1 MSQIN
6 ISSENGKLTLTK
18 STKLVGLKKKDAEKD
33 MDQINTHVIPDLGG
47 FEVVTLDPSQNVDDA
62 LDRARAH
69 DDVEVG
75 THVYFAEGDNRP
87 VVATGII
94 YCEMAPGVGIEER
107 QVIFDAFSLEILE
120 DREDGTIV
128 CKTTPKSPNP
138 LKVAAALTKLSMIEK
153 AYPDLDIPLDQYFM
167 EPRDGLLPHSWQLE
181 NKGFVTDVPSFRLK
195 VGADAKVKAAWR
207 RLGNLGSTSIVVA
220 VIDNGFDV
228 NHPDLRG
235 KVVAPLSI
243 SSGGST
249 LPTGTRFGDHATPC
263 ASVAVAAANG
273 TGIVGAAP
281 NARLMPLHGLT
292 YSSFLTERMFSHC
305 IRNGADI
312 ISCSW
317 GTIDSRYKPGSEH
330 ERSIRK
336 ALTTGR
342 KGKGSVVIFAA
353 GNEGREYI
361 NYYAN
366 IPGVIAVGAST
377 SSDTHA
383 SYSNRGNGL
392 SVVAPSDGGWP
403 ILAARAAWD
412 QGNTGMPANKRYYV
426 DGIDRGPYYKHF
438 GGTSS
443 ATPLVAGICALI
455 LSANPNLTSTQVK
468 SILESTADKIG
479 NRWDYNTAGYSTK
492 YGYGRVN
499 AEAAVAEAIR
509 LRSGGSV
516 GQPTI
521 PTQPTT
527 PTVPT
532 QPTTPPVTTRP
543 TTPTA
548 PPTTP
553 TAPAPPP
560 ISTPSA
566 PQVTGTNLFR
576 FSVQGQARTGFGLQ
590 ISVNNEF
597 ANVLKEV
604 ESLERKYGQP
614 VMVNISSVNGRTAFK
629 IILGPYAT
637 RAQAETA
644 KQKIVSQGAR
654 QPWLRSLST
663 V

>member
-1 MSQIN
+1 MSQIS
-6 ISSENGKLTLTK
+6 IPSENGNLTLTK
-18 STKLVGLKKKDAEKD
+18 STKLVGLKKKDADKD
-33 MDQINTHVIPDLGG
+33 LNEVSTRVIPDLGG
-47 FEVVTLDPSQNVDDA
+47 FEVVTLNPDENVDEA
-62 LDRARAH
+62 LDRVRAH
-69 DDVEVG
+69 EEVEVG

-87 VVATGII
+87 VVATGIL
-94 YCEMAPGVGIEER
+94 YCEMAPGVGLEER
-107 QVIFDAFSLEILE
+107 QVIFDAFSLEIIE

-138 LKVAAALTKLSMIEK
+138 LKVAAALTKLSMVNK

-195 VGADAKVKAAWR
+195 AGADAKVKAAWR
-207 RLGNLGSTSIVVA
+207 RLGNLGSTRTIVA
-220 VIDNGFDV
+220 LIDNGFDV

-249 LPTGTRFGDHATPC
+249 LPTGPRFGDHATPC
-263 ASVAVAAANG
+263 ASVAVASANG

-292 YSSFLTERMFSHC
+292 YSKFLTERMFSHC
-305 IRNGADI
+305 IRNGADV

-317 GTIDSRYKPGSEH
+317 GTIDARYRPGAEH
-330 ERSIRK
+330 ERAIRK

-342 KGKGSVVIFAA
+342 RGKGCVVVFAA

-366 IPGVIAVGAST
+366 IPGVIGVGAST

-383 SYSNRGNGL
+383 SYSNRGNGI

-412 QGNTGMPANKRYYV
+412 QGNPGMPADKRYYV
-426 DGIDRGPYYKHF
+426 DGIDRGPHYKHF

-455 LSANPNLTSTQVK
+455 LSANDQLTSAEVK
-468 SILESTADKIG
+468 SILERTADKIG
-479 NRWDYNTAGYSTK
+479 NRWDYNSAGYSTK

-499 AEAAVAEAIR
+499 AEAAVAEA
-509 LRSGGSV
+509 LRMRAGGSV
-516 GQPTI
+516 TRPTA
-521 PTQPTT
+521 PTR

-532 QPTTPPVTTRP
+532 PPTPPRDNTTVTP
-543 TTPTA
+543 PA
-548 PPTTP
+548 PPL
-553 TAPAPPP
+553 APAPPP
-560 ISTPSA
+560 VTRPTG

-590 ISVNNEF
+590 VSVNNEF

-604 ESLERKYGQP
+604 ENLERRHGQP
-614 VMVNISSVNGRTAFK
+614 VLVNISSVNGRTAFK
-629 IILGPYAT
+629 ILLGPYAT
-637 RAQAETA
+637 RQQADAA
-644 KQKIVSQGAR
+644 KRKVVRQGAR
-654 QPWLRSLST
+654 EPWLRPLNT
-663 V
+663 L

>member
-1 MSQIN
+1 MSQIK
-6 ISSENGKLTLTK
+6 IPSENGPLMLTK
-18 STKLVGLKKKDAEKD
+18 STKLVGLKKKKSGKD
-33 MDQINTHVIPDLGG
+33 TTEVSSHVIPDLGG
-47 FEVVTLDPSQNVDDA
+47 FEVVTLDPAENVDDA
-62 LDRARAH
+62 LDRVRAH
-69 DDVEVG
+69 DDVEIG
-75 THVYFAEGDNRP
+75 THVYFADGDNRP

-94 YCEMAPGVGIEER
+94 YCKMAPGVGMEER

-128 CKTTPKSPNP
+128 CKTTPQSPNP

-153 AYPDLDIPLDQYFM
+153 AYPDLDVPLDQYFL
-167 EPRDGLLPHSWQLE
+167 EPRDGLLPHEWHLE
-181 NKGFVTDVPSFRLK
+181 NLGFVTDVPTFRLK
-195 VGADAKVKAAWR
+195 PGADAKVKAAWR
-207 RLGNLGSTSIVVA
+207 RLGNLGSTSLVVA

-243 SSGGST
+243 SNGSST
-249 LPTGTRFGDHATPC
+249 LPTGSSFGDHATPC
-263 ASVAVAAANG
+263 ASVAIAAANG

-292 YSSFLTERMFSHC
+292 YSNFLTERMFSHC

-317 GTIDSRYKPGSEH
+317 GTIDPRYRPGAEH
-330 ERSIRK
+330 ERSIRQ

-342 KGKGSVVIFAA
+342 RGKGCVVVFAA

-361 NYYAN
+361 NYYSA

-383 SYSNRGNGL
+383 SYSNRGNGI

-403 ILAARAAWD
+403 ILAARASWD
-412 QGNTGMPANKRYYV
+412 QGNPGMPANKRYYV

-443 ATPLVAGICALI
+443 AAPLVAGICALI
-455 LSANPNLTSTQVK
+455 LSANPNLTSAEVK
-468 SILESTADKIG
+468 SILERTADKIG
-479 NRWDYNTAGYSTK
+479 NTWDYNSSGYSTK

-499 AEAAVAEAIR
+499 ADTAVAEAIR
-509 LRSGGSV
+509 MRSGGAVS
-516 GQPTI
+516 QPTT
-521 PTQPTT
+521 PTPPTVPPRPTT
-527 PTVPT
+527 PTVPNPP
-532 QPTTPPVTTRP
+532 QNTP
-543 TTPTA
+543 PTA

-560 ISTPSA
+560 VSVPTGP
-566 PQVTGTNLFR
+566 PVTGTDLFR

-590 ISVNNEF
+590 VSVNNEF

-604 ESLERKYGQP
+604 ESLERKHRQP

-629 IILGPYAT
+629 ILLGPYAT
-637 RAQAETA
+637 REQADAA
-644 KQKIVSQGAR
+644 KRAIVSQGAR
-654 QPWLRSLST
+654 EPWLRPLST
-663 V
+663 L